1 MQIFDIWCTLFRRA
15 TPPVTCCCR
24 CTCMDSS
31 KGEEQDKA
39 DSVSHQLP
47 TGTVLGASGSDPA
60 AEATLSAPAAPQA
73 AVDGTPPETTPVH
86 PSGYRKGV
94 LDEATEFINDHI
106 RLFRQLPWVIGGVGL
121 VLLVR
126 FYPRLV
132 LRRYKRPSDV
142 PEQLTKDN
150 VTLTG
155 IVAMTGWNS
164 VGVWHVPLW
173 RRVLRVDHQPIGE

>member
-1 MQIFDIWCTLFRRA
+1 
-15 TPPVTCCCR
+15 
-24 CTCMDSS
+24 MDSS
-31 KGEEQDKA
+31 KGEGLEQDNA
-39 DSVSHQLP
+39 SHQLP
-47 TGTVLGASGSDPA
+47 TEAVLGAFDSNPA
-60 AEATLSAPAAPQA
+60 AEAALSAPAASQE
-73 AVDGTPPETTPVH
+73 AVGGTPPETTPVH
-86 PSGYRKGV
+86 PSGHRKGV

-132 LRRYKRPSDV
+132 LRRLKRPLDV
-142 PEQLTKDN
+142 PEQLIKDN

-155 IVAMTGWNS
+155 IAAMTGWNS

-173 RRVLRVDHQPIGE
+173 RRVLGVGHQPIGEQHYISIRAYALLYGHYSCTCVLYN